1 VVVTILA
8 SCEVHANKNAV
19 PSGPRIHMADHTLTL
34 SNGLTLGYAE
44 YGDPAGAAMFYFHG
58 WPSGRVQ
65 GELMYEAGL
74 KYGLRIIAPDRPG
87 IGLSDFQPRRRLLDW
102 PPVLEEL
109 AAHAGAEKFHVLGW
123 SGGGPY
129 VLATALK
136 MPARL
141 LSATI
146 VCGAPPL
153 AFFGDAKMFWLYR
166 LMIRLRGHFPSVL
179 GAVLRLGALLAR
191 GSPDKPPLKWL
202 MRLLLEPDRRVLA
215 DPEVFRVVRAGM
227 MESLRRGPRAVI
239 GDADIYLSEWGF
251 EVSSVTFPVHLWHG
265 KMDRNI
271 AWEYSA
277 QLAELM
283 PHADIHWLENEGHYS
298 LPILHN
304 DAILRHA
311 LGLGAARPPAAAAGV
326 PD

>member
-1 VVVTILA
+1 
-8 SCEVHANKNAV
+8 
-19 PSGPRIHMADHTLTL
+19 MADHTLTL
-34 SNGLTLGYAE
+34 TSGRTLGYAE
-44 YGDPAGAAMFYFHG
+44 YGDTSGEPLFYYHG
-58 WPSGRVQ
+58 WPSSRTQ
-65 GELMYEAGL
+65 GVLMDAAGK

-87 IGLSDFQPRRRLLDW
+87 IGLSDYQPGRALLDW

-109 AAHAGAEKFHVLGW
+109 AAHTGADRFHVLGW

-136 MPARL
+136 MPRRL

-153 AFFGDAKMFWLYR
+153 AFLGDEKMFWPYR
-166 LMIRLRGHFPSVL
+166 LMIRLRAHFPSVL
-179 GAVLRLGALLAR
+179 GAVLRLGTLATR
-191 GSPDKPPLKWL
+191 GSPAKPPLKWL

-215 DPEVFRVVRAGM
+215 HEPTFRAVRDAM
-227 MESLRRGPRAVI
+227 LESLRRGPRAVI

-251 EVSSVTFPVHLWHG
+251 EVSAITFPIHLWHG
-265 KMDRNI
+265 KKDRNI

-277 QLAELM
+277 LLAELM
-283 PHADIHWLENEGHYS
+283 PHADTHWLENEGHYS
-298 LPILHN
+298 LPIVHN

-311 LGLGAARPPAAAAGV
+311 LRPAAV
-326 PD
+326 